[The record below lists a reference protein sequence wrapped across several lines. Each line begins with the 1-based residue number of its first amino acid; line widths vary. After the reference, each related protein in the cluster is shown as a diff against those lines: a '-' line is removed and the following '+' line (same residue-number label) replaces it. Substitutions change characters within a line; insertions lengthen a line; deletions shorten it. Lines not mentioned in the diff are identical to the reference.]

1 MSCGGNVSLSSF
13 EEKFDERNTTTF
25 CHQKTK
31 KKKTKKKKVPR
42 MMMES
47 QQRKIEEKFSFRV
60 LYQKKGKKVHT
71 KLAFFTRK
79 KSARSRVCVCVCVCV

>member
-1 MSCGGNVSLSSF
+1 MSLSSF

-60 LYQKKGKKVHT
+60 LYQKKGKKGPHKT
-71 KLAFFTRK
+71 CLLHK
-79 KSARSRVCVCVCVCV
+79 KEKRALEGVCVCVCV

>member
-1 MSCGGNVSLSSF
+1 MSLSSF

-47 QQRKIEEKFSFRV
+47 RQRKIEEKFSFRV
-60 LYQKKGKKVHT
+60 LYQKKRSSAFTSPSQERTT
-71 KLAFFTRK
+71 KRALEG
-79 KSARSRVCVCVCVCV
+79 VCVCVCVDLERRE